1 MKLDRITFR
10 EIVIIL
16 SNMNIQTSSLEE
28 LIQVLQA
35 NGLSSE
41 VCSQKRNHV
50 WLRLLSDAGD
60 VFYCKVPG
68 NNEFGYRFDSKY
80 MK

>member
-1 MKLDRITFR
+1 
-10 EIVIIL
+10 
-16 SNMNIQTSSLEE
+16 MNIQSRSLEE
-28 LIQVLQA
+28 LKETLQA
-35 NGLSSE
+35 NGLSAE

-60 VFYCKVPG
+60 VFYCKVLG